1 MSHRKIDLCHSTIH
15 EFIKHTNVL
24 NKARHFI
31 KQYIHLRVQRINEID
46 RKSTRL
52 NSSHRL

>member
-15 EFIKHTNVL
+15 KFIKHTNVL

-31 KQYIHLRVQRINEID
+31 KQYIHLRVQRINEI
-46 RKSTRL
+46 
-52 NSSHRL
+52 